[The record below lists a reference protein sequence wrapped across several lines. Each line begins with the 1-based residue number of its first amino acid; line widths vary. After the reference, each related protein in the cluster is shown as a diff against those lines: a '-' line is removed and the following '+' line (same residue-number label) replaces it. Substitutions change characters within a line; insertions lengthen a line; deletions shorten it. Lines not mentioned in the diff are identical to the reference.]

1 MATLD
6 DKLLGEKLHNY
17 CSSSSEDEDEP
28 TKPKFIP
35 EAELKEREKYKTRS
49 GGPAT
54 NTGPK
59 GVIQDWQR
67 YKQLQNEKNQ
77 EAKNEREKILKRL
90 AITCKSDDIDKEM
103 EKEKL
108 EKQKENDDLDN
119 LDDDGFFEE
128 YLKKKLE
135 EMQSKVLTLPKFGKV
150 IELTDEKFISEIDNE
165 NEKVTIIVH
174 IYDTKVNECNIM
186 NDCLETIA
194 KDYSIV
200 KICKIRS
207 SAINLSDKFRKY
219 GCPALLIYK
228 NKEMIGNFVKMN
240 DEFGDEFCASDV
252 ENFLIEQ
259 GFLPSQEVP
268 SIIRNSSTLVNKVPN
283 SDDDDDDN

>member
-28 TKPKFIP
+28 SRPKFIP
-35 EAELKEREKYKTRS
+35 ESELKEREKFPLKS
-49 GGPAT
+49 GQSV

-67 YKQLQNEKNQ
+67 FKQLQHEKSQ
-77 EAKNEREKILKRL
+77 DSKLEKEKILKRL
-90 AITCKSDDIDKEM
+90 AMTCKSDDIDKEI
-103 EKEKL
+103 ENEKL
-108 EKQKENDDLDN
+108 NLDNKKADDLDE
-119 LDDDGFFEE
+119 LDDGFFEE
-128 YLKKKLE
+128 YLRKKFE
-135 EMQSKVLTLPKFGKV
+135 EMQSKLLTLPKFGKV
-150 IELTDEKFISEIDNE
+150 IELDDEKFISEIDNE
-165 NEKVTIIVH
+165 QKNVTVIVH
-174 IYDTKVNECNIM
+174 VYDTKINECNIM
-186 NDCLETIA
+186 NECLDSIA

-200 KICKIRS
+200 KICKVKS
-207 SAINLSDKFRKY
+207 SAINLSEKFRRY

-268 SIIRNSSTLVNKVPN
+268 TIIRNSSSTNTKN
-283 SDDDDDDN
+283 QQSDDDN